1 MNTLEEYGKLFA
13 ELGLTEMS
21 VKDGTLELVLKK
33 EIPVGTTQTVS
44 EKEIPAGMAQTVSE
58 KENVVSPKAAAA
70 LKEEADISEPALEI
84 CSPLVGVFCSGE
96 GPDAKPYVE
105 VGDVVKKG
113 DVVCT
118 IEAMKMFNDVAADKD
133 GIIKEIC
140 VENGSLVEFKQT
152 LFRLGPKAESV
163 I

>member
-1 MNTLEEYGKLFA
+1 MNTLEEYGKLFSD
-13 ELGLTEMS
+13 LGLTELS
-21 VKDGTLELVLKK
+21 VKDGEFELMLKK
-33 EIPVGTTQTVS
+33 DISSTKNDNLLQKEAEASCQ
-44 EKEIPAGMAQTVSE
+44 EKNIAH
-58 KENVVSPKAAAA
+58 
-70 LKEEADISEPALEI
+70 KEESKKSDSILEI

-118 IEAMKMFNDVAADKD
+118 IEAMKMFNDVVADKD

-152 LFRLGPKAESV
+152 LFRLESKDESV

>member
-1 MNTLEEYGKLFA
+1 MSTLEEYGKLFSD
-13 ELGLTEMS
+13 LGLTEMS
-21 VKDGTLELVLKK
+21 VKNGEFELVLKK
-33 EIPVGTTQTVS
+33 EVPSAKTDIELQNITEES
-44 EKEIPAGMAQTVSE
+44 K
-58 KENVVSPKAAAA
+58 KENVA
-70 LKEEADISEPALEI
+70 KEIEKNESNSTLEI

-118 IEAMKMFNDVAADKD
+118 IEAMKMFNDVVADKD

-140 VENGSLVEFKQT
+140 VENGSLVEFKQP
-152 LFRLGPKAESV
+152 LFRIEP
-163 I
+163 ID